1 MAVTAGSR
9 KPVLLAAVHCA
20 PKALSSPSTSNCPSL
35 HHCERGSPM
44 KNRKREICTSGS
56 VRDEDGQPPHLLG
69 RFNFLHLAAG
79 AAVLP
84 AVSRLARAQDYPT
97 RPVRVIVPFAPAGTT
112 DILAH
117 LIGQWLSERLGQQ
130 FVIDNRPGGGGN
142 IGTEVVVRAPP
153 DSYTLLL
160 VQANNAINTTL
171 YEKLSFNFIRDIMP
185 VASIGS
191 APYVMVINPSLPAKM
206 VPEFIA
212 YAKANPGRVNM
223 ASAGTGA
230 PSHVSGELFKM
241 MAGVNMVHV
250 PYRGGGPVM
259 TDLLGGQVQVMF
271 APTPTSIEH
280 IRSGKLRALAVTT
293 ATRSDALPDIP
304 TVGEFVPGYEA
315 SNWYGV
321 GIPKNTP
328 AEIID
333 KLNTEINAGLA
344 DV

>member
-1 MAVTAGSR
+1 LKLPR
-9 KPVLLAAVHCA
+9 
-20 PKALSSPSTSNCPSL
+20 
-35 HHCERGSPM
+35 R
-44 KNRKREICTSGS
+44 
-56 VRDEDGQPPHLLG
+56 
-69 RFNFLHLAAG
+69 NFLHLAAG
-79 AAVLP
+79 AAALP
-84 AVSRLARAQDYPT
+84 AVSRFAFAQAYPS

-112 DILAH
+112 DILAR

-142 IGTEVVVRAPP
+142 IGTEAVVRASP
-153 DSYTLLL
+153 DGYTLLL
-160 VQANNAINTTL
+160 VTAANAINTTL
-171 YEKLSFNFIRDIMP
+171 YEKLNFSFIRDIAP
-185 VASIGS
+185 VASIGG
-191 APYVMVINPSLPAKM
+191 APYVMVINPSLPAKTL
-206 VPEFIA
+206 PEFIA
-212 YAKANPGRVNM
+212 YAKADPGKVNM

-304 TVGEFVPGYEA
+304 TVGDFVPGYEA
-315 SNWYGV
+315 SNWYGA

-333 KLNTEINAGLA
+333 KLNKEINAGLA
-344 DV
+344 DPGMKARIADLGATVFASSPADFGKLIADETEKWGKVVKFVGIKAD